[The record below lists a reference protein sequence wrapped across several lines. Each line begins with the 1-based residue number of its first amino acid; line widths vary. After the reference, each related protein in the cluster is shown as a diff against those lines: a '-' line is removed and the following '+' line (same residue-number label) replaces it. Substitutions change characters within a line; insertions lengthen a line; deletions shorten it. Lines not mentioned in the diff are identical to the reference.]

1 MAAFSAAPFIGPTIG
16 TFPHLVSP
24 GSSRFAALEKM
35 EGVKEV
41 ETGSIARW
49 ERGGGGG
56 KGRRANQ
63 WRWWYQCMGKGG
75 KIDGSVTRCLSVSLA

>member
-49 ERGGGGG
+49 EGE
-56 KGRRANQ
+56 
-63 WRWWYQCMGKGG
+63 GKGG
-75 KIDGSVTRCLSVSLA
+75 EHTSGDGGINVWERAVR

>member
-49 ERGGGGG
+49 ERGGGREKEESIPVEMVVSMYG
-56 KGRRANQ
+56 KGR
-63 WRWWYQCMGKGG
+63 
-75 KIDGSVTRCLSVSLA
+75 